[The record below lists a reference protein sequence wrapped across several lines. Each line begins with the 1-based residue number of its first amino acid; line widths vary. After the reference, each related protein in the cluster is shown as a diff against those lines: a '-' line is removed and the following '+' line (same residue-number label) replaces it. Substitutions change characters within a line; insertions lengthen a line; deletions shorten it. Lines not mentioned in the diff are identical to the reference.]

1 MIDRK
6 SVINM
11 KLKKFIC
18 LVLAVLLAFSA
29 SSMNIV
35 AFAGSGYPD
44 GVTEKQAQNAVT
56 GTEQLVSY
64 ILKNYLK
71 TDLKT
76 LIEPMIYSD
85 EVVSELLVS
94 IYSSMEENASDLKT
108 IGIDVT
114 VTGVAKGLKNY
125 PEVQK
130 AVINA
135 GSFSTLDLTN
145 VKWGVNDKKSFSKAI
160 SATLSPFN
168 NLLFMLLC
176 SGKYNLAGITTI
188 KGGNGYETAIVP
200 LLNALG
206 CEVKL
211 TQEEFKNEAKEDKST
226 MIYNIL
232 MSALTI
238 LDKLEKKPVDT
249 LVTVLPTLAYFNE
262 SGQLNQCFNN
272 LLAPVKENAYI
283 RLAILLK
290 IIDLESM
297 NLDLEVIL
305 NDMLT
310 SMSQETGLQLPPI
323 DFATL
328 SKCGSSDGVNFTP
341 NKALAYAEI
350 MSWLVDALKLNK
362 SALPELLK
370 GFNTTG
376 GENAL
381 LSSDVI
387 TKLLETDTKNVVK
400 TIILIFN
407 DSQLQEPQEYK
418 FPAISFSQITYTENL
433 TEKEFKKV
441 LNGIDDL
448 IDEFVA
454 EYSDYK
460 KLETLL
466 ENTIYTN
473 ANVGS
478 FAVGIYSALE
488 KEGLIEMLSVMG
500 VDATPKGVASL
511 LTEGDYSEAR
521 NALNRASSWSKVNLN
536 GVSWGFY
543 NGRRSGFE
551 NAFVA
556 TLRPLYPLLEVVLRG
571 KTITFMDSIK
581 ITGGEGYN
589 TAVIPILEAL
599 GCKNSAIK
607 TYNQYKNDTSKDA
620 VLKNITTPVFDLLD
634 DLFKKPVKTALEIL
648 PNVIYFIDSGN
659 LEVCITN
666 LLLPVT
672 ALLEKIEPIYKVEF
686 DTSAITSAMN
696 INDILKSLQDGVGL
710 KLKSFDLKALYSYG
724 ETETKQSK
732 QVLNGKNTS
741 YTYIKADKEALLLT
755 VLRYLV
761 DTLKMPENKGALNGM
776 MSGGAEDSFALYASQ
791 IFEQFEAM
799 TTDQII
805 EWLHNLLFKER
816 VIVPLEEGETYNPTI
831 IYEEPPKD
839 YTVLFIVGGVALFGA
854 VVGLVFYLNR
864 KKLYY

>member
-1 MIDRK
+1 
-6 SVINM
+6 M
-11 KLKKFIC
+11 KFKKLIC
-18 LVLAVLLAFSA
+18 LILAVLLAFSA

-35 AFAGSGYPD
+35 AFAGASYPD
-44 GVTEKQAQNAVT
+44 GVTEKQAQNAVA
-56 GTEQLVSY
+56 GTEKLVAY
-64 ILKNYLK
+64 ILKNHLK

-85 EVVSELLVS
+85 EVVSSLLVS
-94 IYSSMEENASDLKT
+94 IYSSMEESAGDLKA

-114 VTGVAKGLKNY
+114 ISGVAKGLRNY

-130 AVINA
+130 ALLDSD
-135 GSFSTLDLTN
+135 SFKTVDLTN
-145 VKWGVNDKKSFSKAI
+145 VKWGVTDKKSFSKAV

-176 SGKYNLAGITTI
+176 SGKYNLAGITSI
-188 KGGNGYETAIVP
+188 KGGDGYENAIVP
-200 LLNALG
+200 FLNALG
-206 CEVKL
+206 CEVSL
-211 TQEEFKNEAKEDKST
+211 TQEEFKAEAKEDKST

-238 LDKLEKKPVDT
+238 LDRLEKKPVDT
-249 LVTVLPTLAYFNE
+249 LVTLLPAVAYFNE
-262 SGQLNQCFNN
+262 SGQLNACFNN

-290 IIDLESM
+290 IIDLDSM
-297 NLDLEVIL
+297 NFDLEVIL
-305 NDMLT
+305 NDALT
-310 SMSQETGLQLPPI
+310 SMSAESGLQLPPL
-323 DFATL
+323 DFETL

-341 NKALAYAEI
+341 NKPLAYTVI

-362 SALPELLK
+362 SALPELFK
-370 GFNTTG
+370 GFNTG
-376 GENAL
+376 DNENTV
-381 LSSDVI
+381 LSTDVL
-387 TKLLETDTKNVVK
+387 TKLLDTDTKNVVK

-407 DSQLQEPQEYK
+407 DSKLSEPEAYK
-418 FPAISFSQITYTENL
+418 FPTITFNQIAYTSNL
-433 TEKEFKKV
+433 TEKDYKKV

-454 EYSDYK
+454 EYSDYR

-478 FAVGIYSALE
+478 FAVGIYSTLE

-500 VDATPKGVASL
+500 VDASPKGVAAL
-511 LTEGDYSEAR
+511 LTETSYNEAR
-521 NALNRASSWSKVNLN
+521 KVLNQASSWSKVNLN
-536 GVSWGFY
+536 GVNWGFY
-543 NGRRSGFE
+543 NGRRAGFE

-556 TLRPLYPLLEVVLRG
+556 TLRPLYPLLELVLKG

-581 ITGGEGYN
+581 ITGGDGYN
-589 TAVIPILEAL
+589 TAIIPVLEAL
-599 GCKNSAIK
+599 GCNERSIK
-607 TYNQYKNDTSKDA
+607 TYVQYKNDTSKDA

-648 PNVIYFIDSGN
+648 PNVVYFIDSGN

-672 ALLEKIEPIYKVEF
+672 ALLEKIEPIYKVEL
-686 DTSAITSAMN
+686 DTASITTSMN
-696 INDILKSLQDGVGL
+696 MNDLLGSLESGLGL
-710 KLKSFDLKALYSYG
+710 KLKSADLKVLYSYG
-724 ETETKQSK
+724 ETETKESK
-732 QVLNGKNTS
+732 QVLNGKNTT

-805 EWLHNLLFKER
+805 EWLYNLLFKER

-831 IYEEPPKD
+831 IYEEAPKD
-839 YTVLFIVGGVALFGA
+839 YTVLFILGGVALFGA

>member
-1 MIDRK
+1 
-6 SVINM
+6 M
-11 KLKKFIC
+11 KFKKLIC
-18 LVLAVLLAFSA
+18 LILAVLLAFSA
-29 SSMNIV
+29 SSMNVV
-35 AFAGSGYPD
+35 AFAGASYPD
-44 GVTEKQAQNAVT
+44 GVTEKQAQNAVA
-56 GTEQLVSY
+56 GTEKLVAY
-64 ILKNYLK
+64 ILKNHLK

-85 EVVSELLVS
+85 EVVSSLLVS
-94 IYSSMEENASDLKT
+94 IYSSMEESAGDLKA

-114 VTGVAKGLKNY
+114 ISGVAKGLKNY

-130 AVINA
+130 ALLDS
-135 GSFSTLDLTN
+135 GSFKTIDLTN
-145 VKWGVNDKKSFSKAI
+145 VKWGVTDKKSFSKAV

-176 SGKYNLAGITTI
+176 SGKYNLAGITSI
-188 KGGNGYETAIVP
+188 KGGDGYENAIVP
-200 LLNALG
+200 FLNALG
-206 CEVKL
+206 CEVSL
-211 TQEEFKNEAKEDKST
+211 TQEEFKAEAKEDKST

-238 LDKLEKKPVDT
+238 LDRLEKKPVDT
-249 LVTVLPTLAYFNE
+249 LVTLLPAVAYFNE
-262 SGQLNQCFNN
+262 SGQLNACFNN

-290 IIDLESM
+290 IIDLDSM
-297 NLDLEVIL
+297 NFDLEVIL
-305 NDMLT
+305 NDALT
-310 SMSQETGLQLPPI
+310 SMSAESGLQLPPL
-323 DFATL
+323 DFETL

-341 NKALAYAEI
+341 NKPLAYTVI

-362 SALPELLK
+362 SALPELFK
-370 GFNTTG
+370 GFNTG
-376 GENAL
+376 DNENTV
-381 LSSDVI
+381 LSTDVL
-387 TKLLETDTKNVVK
+387 TKLLDTDTKNVVK

-407 DSQLQEPQEYK
+407 DSKLSEPESYK
-418 FPAISFSQITYTENL
+418 FPAITFNQIAYTSNL
-433 TEKEFKKV
+433 TEKDYKKV

-454 EYSDYK
+454 EYSDYR

-478 FAVGIYSALE
+478 FAVGIYSTLE

-500 VDATPKGVASL
+500 VDASPKGVAAL
-511 LTEGDYSEAR
+511 LTETSYSEAR
-521 NALNRASSWSKVNLN
+521 KILNQASSWSKVNFN
-536 GVSWGFY
+536 GVNWGFY
-543 NGRRSGFE
+543 NGRRAGFE

-556 TLRPLYPLLEVVLRG
+556 TLRPLYPLLELVLKG

-581 ITGGEGYN
+581 ITGGDGYN
-589 TAVIPILEAL
+589 TAVIPVLEAL
-599 GCKNSAIK
+599 GCNERSIK
-607 TYNQYKNDTSKDA
+607 TYIQYKNDTSKDA

-648 PNVIYFIDSGN
+648 PNVVYFIDSGN

-672 ALLEKIEPIYKVEF
+672 ALLDKIEPIYKVEL
-686 DTSAITSAMN
+686 DTASITASMN
-696 INDILKSLQDGVGL
+696 MNDLLGSLESGLGL
-710 KLKSFDLKALYSYG
+710 KLKSADLKALYSYG
-724 ETETKQSK
+724 ETETKESK
-732 QVLNGKNTS
+732 QVLNGKNST

-805 EWLHNLLFKER
+805 EWLYNLLFKER

-839 YTVLFIVGGVALFGA
+839 YTVFFILGGVALFGA

>member
-1 MIDRK
+1 
-6 SVINM
+6 M
-11 KLKKFIC
+11 KFKKLIC
-18 LVLAVLLAFSA
+18 LILAVLLAFSA

-35 AFAGSGYPD
+35 AFAGASYPD

-56 GTEQLVSY
+56 GTESLVAY
-64 ILKNYLK
+64 ILKNHLK

-85 EVVSELLVS
+85 EVVSSLLVS
-94 IYSSMEENASDLKT
+94 IYSSMEESAGDLKA

-114 VTGVAKGLKNY
+114 ISGVAKGLRNY

-130 AVINA
+130 ALLDS
-135 GSFSTLDLTN
+135 GSFKTVDLTN
-145 VKWGVNDKKSFSKAI
+145 VKWGVTDKKSFSKAV

-176 SGKYNLAGITTI
+176 SGKYNLAGITSI
-188 KGGNGYETAIVP
+188 KGGDGYENAIVP
-200 LLNALG
+200 FLNALG
-206 CEVKL
+206 CEVSL
-211 TQEEFKNEAKEDKST
+211 TQEEFKAEAKEDKST

-238 LDKLEKKPVDT
+238 LDRLEKKPVDT
-249 LVTVLPTLAYFNE
+249 LVTLLPAVAYFNE
-262 SGQLNQCFNN
+262 SGQLNACFNN

-290 IIDLESM
+290 IIDLDSM
-297 NLDLEVIL
+297 NFDLEVIL
-305 NDMLT
+305 NDALT
-310 SMSQETGLQLPPI
+310 SMSAESGLQLPPL
-323 DFATL
+323 DFETL

-341 NKALAYAEI
+341 NKPLAYTVI

-362 SALPELLK
+362 SALPELFK
-370 GFNTTG
+370 GFNTG
-376 GENAL
+376 DNENTV
-381 LSSDVI
+381 LSTDVL
-387 TKLLETDTKNVVK
+387 TKLLDTDTKNVVK

-407 DSQLQEPQEYK
+407 DSKLSEPEAYK
-418 FPAISFSQITYTENL
+418 FPAITFNQIAYTSNL
-433 TEKEFKKV
+433 TEKDYKKV

-454 EYSDYK
+454 EYSDYR

-473 ANVGS
+473 ANVGN

-500 VDATPKGVASL
+500 VDASPKGVAAL
-511 LTEGDYSEAR
+511 LTETSYSEAR
-521 NALNRASSWSKVNLN
+521 KVLNQASSWSKVNLN
-536 GVSWGFY
+536 GVNWGFY
-543 NGRRSGFE
+543 NGRRAGFE

-556 TLRPLYPLLEVVLRG
+556 TLRPLYPLLELVLKG

-581 ITGGEGYN
+581 ITGGDGYN
-589 TAVIPILEAL
+589 TAIIPVLEAL
-599 GCKNSAIK
+599 GCNERSIK
-607 TYNQYKNDTSKDA
+607 TYIQYKNDTSKDA

-634 DLFKKPVKTALEIL
+634 DLFEKPVKTALEIL
-648 PNVIYFIDSGN
+648 PNVVYFIDSGN

-672 ALLEKIEPIYKVEF
+672 ALLEKIEPIYKVEL
-686 DTSAITSAMN
+686 DTASITTSMN
-696 INDILKSLQDGVGL
+696 MNDLLGSLESGLGL
-710 KLKSFDLKALYSYG
+710 KLKSADLKALYSYG
-724 ETETKQSK
+724 ETETKESK
-732 QVLNGKNTS
+732 QVLNGKNTN

-805 EWLHNLLFKER
+805 EWLYNLLFKER

-839 YTVLFIVGGVALFGA
+839 YTVFFILGGVALFGA

>member
-1 MIDRK
+1 
-6 SVINM
+6 M
-11 KLKKFIC
+11 KFKKLIC
-18 LVLAVLLAFSA
+18 LILAVLLAFSA
-29 SSMNIV
+29 SSMNVV
-35 AFAGSGYPD
+35 AFAGASYPD
-44 GVTEKQAQNAVT
+44 GVTEKQAQNAVA
-56 GTEQLVSY
+56 GTEKLVAY
-64 ILKNYLK
+64 ILKNHLK

-85 EVVSELLVS
+85 EVVSSLLVS
-94 IYSSMEENASDLKT
+94 IYSSMEESAGDLKA

-114 VTGVAKGLKNY
+114 ISGVAKGLRNY

-130 AVINA
+130 ALLDS
-135 GSFSTLDLTN
+135 GSFKTIDLTN
-145 VKWGVNDKKSFSKAI
+145 VKWGVTDKKSFSKAV

-176 SGKYNLAGITTI
+176 SGKYNLAGITSI
-188 KGGNGYETAIVP
+188 KGGDGYENAIVP
-200 LLNALG
+200 FLNALG
-206 CEVKL
+206 CEVSL
-211 TQEEFKNEAKEDKST
+211 TQEEFKAEAKEDKST

-238 LDKLEKKPVDT
+238 LDRLEKKPVDT
-249 LVTVLPTLAYFNE
+249 LVTLLPAVAYFNE
-262 SGQLNQCFNN
+262 SGQLNACFNN

-290 IIDLESM
+290 IIDLDSM
-297 NLDLEVIL
+297 NFDMEVIL
-305 NDMLT
+305 NDALT
-310 SMSQETGLQLPPI
+310 SMSAESGLQLPPL
-323 DFATL
+323 DFETL

-341 NKALAYAEI
+341 NKPLAYTVI

-362 SALPELLK
+362 SALPELFK
-370 GFNTTG
+370 GFNTG
-376 GENAL
+376 DNENTV
-381 LSSDVI
+381 LSTDVI
-387 TKLLETDTKNVVK
+387 TKLLDTDTKNVVK

-407 DSQLQEPQEYK
+407 DSKLSEPEAYK
-418 FPAISFSQITYTENL
+418 FPTITFNQIAYTSNL
-433 TEKEFKKV
+433 TEKDYKKV

-448 IDEFVA
+448 IDEFVS
-454 EYSDYK
+454 EYSDYR

-478 FAVGIYSALE
+478 FAVGIYSTLE

-500 VDATPKGVASL
+500 VDASPKGVAAL
-511 LTEGDYSEAR
+511 LTETSYSEAR
-521 NALNRASSWSKVNLN
+521 KILNQASSWSKVNLN
-536 GVSWGFY
+536 GVNWGFY
-543 NGRRSGFE
+543 NGRRAGFE

-556 TLRPLYPLLEVVLRG
+556 TLRPLYPLLELVLKG

-581 ITGGEGYN
+581 ITGGDGYN
-589 TAVIPILEAL
+589 TAVIPVLEAL
-599 GCKNSAIK
+599 GCNERSIK
-607 TYNQYKNDTSKDA
+607 TYVQYKNDTSKDA

-648 PNVIYFIDSGN
+648 PNVVYFIDSGN

-672 ALLEKIEPIYKVEF
+672 ALLEKIEPIYKVEL
-686 DTSAITSAMN
+686 DTASITASMN
-696 INDILKSLQDGVGL
+696 MNDLLGSLESGLGL
-710 KLKSFDLKALYSYG
+710 KLKSADLKALYSYG
-724 ETETKQSK
+724 ETETKESK
-732 QVLNGKNTS
+732 QVLNGKNST

-805 EWLHNLLFKER
+805 EWLYNLLFKER

-839 YTVLFIVGGVALFGA
+839 YTVFFILGGVALFGA

>member
-1 MIDRK
+1 
-6 SVINM
+6 M
-11 KLKKFIC
+11 KFKKLIC
-18 LVLAVLLAFSA
+18 LILAVLLAFSA
-29 SSMNIV
+29 SSMNVV
-35 AFAGSGYPD
+35 AFAGASYPD

-56 GTEQLVSY
+56 GTESLVAY
-64 ILKNYLK
+64 ILKNHLK

-85 EVVSELLVS
+85 EVVSSLLVS
-94 IYSSMEENASDLKT
+94 IYSSMEESAGDLKA

-114 VTGVAKGLKNY
+114 ISGVAKGLKNY

-130 AVINA
+130 ALLDSD
-135 GSFSTLDLTN
+135 SFKTIDLTN
-145 VKWGVNDKKSFSKAI
+145 VKWGVTDKKSFSKAV

-168 NLLFMLLC
+168 NILFMLLC
-176 SGKYNLAGITTI
+176 SGKYNLAGITSI
-188 KGGNGYETAIVP
+188 KGGDGYENAIVP
-200 LLNALG
+200 FLNALG
-206 CEVKL
+206 CEVSL
-211 TQEEFKNEAKEDKST
+211 TQEEFKAEAKEDKST

-238 LDKLEKKPVDT
+238 LDRLEKKPVDT
-249 LVTVLPTLAYFNE
+249 LVTLLPAVAYFNE
-262 SGQLNQCFNN
+262 SGQLNACFNN

-290 IIDLESM
+290 IIDLDSM
-297 NLDLEVIL
+297 NFDLEVIL
-305 NDMLT
+305 NDALT
-310 SMSQETGLQLPPI
+310 SMSAESGLQLPPL
-323 DFATL
+323 DFETL

-341 NKALAYAEI
+341 NKPLAYTVI

-362 SALPELLK
+362 SALPELFK
-370 GFNTTG
+370 GFNTG
-376 GENAL
+376 DNENTV
-381 LSSDVI
+381 LSTDVL
-387 TKLLETDTKNVVK
+387 TKLLDTDTKNVVK

-407 DSQLQEPQEYK
+407 DSKLSEPEAYK
-418 FPAISFSQITYTENL
+418 FPTITFNQIAYTSNL
-433 TEKEFKKV
+433 TEKDYKKV

-454 EYSDYK
+454 EYSDYR

-478 FAVGIYSALE
+478 FAVGIYSTLE

-500 VDATPKGVASL
+500 VDASPKGVAAL
-511 LTEGDYSEAR
+511 LTETSYSEAR
-521 NALNRASSWSKVNLN
+521 KVLNQASSWSKVNLN
-536 GVSWGFY
+536 GVNWGFY
-543 NGRRSGFE
+543 NGRRAGFE

-556 TLRPLYPLLEVVLRG
+556 TLRPLYPLLELVLKG

-581 ITGGEGYN
+581 ITGGDGYN
-589 TAVIPILEAL
+589 TAIIPVLEAL
-599 GCKNSAIK
+599 GCNERSIK
-607 TYNQYKNDTSKDA
+607 TYIQYKNDTSKDA

-648 PNVIYFIDSGN
+648 PNVVYFIDSGN

-672 ALLEKIEPIYKVEF
+672 ALLEKIEPIYKVEL
-686 DTSAITSAMN
+686 DTASITASMN
-696 INDILKSLQDGVGL
+696 MNDLLGSLESGLGL
-710 KLKSFDLKALYSYG
+710 KLKSADLKVLYSYG
-724 ETETKQSK
+724 ETETKESK
-732 QVLNGKNTS
+732 QVLNGKNTN

-805 EWLHNLLFKER
+805 EWLYNLLFKER

-831 IYEEPPKD
+831 IYEEAPKD
-839 YTVLFIVGGVALFGA
+839 YTVFFILGGVALFGA

>member
-1 MIDRK
+1 
-6 SVINM
+6 M
-11 KLKKFIC
+11 KFTKLIC
-18 LVLAVLLAFSA
+18 LILAVLLAFSA
-29 SSMNIV
+29 SSMNVV
-35 AFAGSGYPD
+35 AFAGASYPD

-56 GTEQLVSY
+56 GTESLVAY
-64 ILKNYLK
+64 ILKNHLK

-85 EVVSELLVS
+85 EVVSSLLVS
-94 IYSSMEENASDLKT
+94 IYSSMEESAGDLKA

-114 VTGVAKGLKNY
+114 ISGVAKGLKNY

-130 AVINA
+130 ALLDSD
-135 GSFSTLDLTN
+135 SFKTIDLTN
-145 VKWGVNDKKSFSKAI
+145 VKWGVTDKKSFSKAV

-168 NLLFMLLC
+168 NILFMLLC
-176 SGKYNLAGITTI
+176 SGKYNLAGITSI
-188 KGGNGYETAIVP
+188 KGGDGYENAIVP
-200 LLNALG
+200 FLNALG
-206 CEVKL
+206 CEVSL
-211 TQEEFKNEAKEDKST
+211 TQEEFKAEAKEDKST

-238 LDKLEKKPVDT
+238 LDRLEKKPVDT
-249 LVTVLPTLAYFNE
+249 LVTLLPAVAYFNE
-262 SGQLNQCFNN
+262 SGQLNACFNN

-290 IIDLESM
+290 IIDLDSM
-297 NLDLEVIL
+297 NFDLEVIL
-305 NDMLT
+305 NDALT
-310 SMSQETGLQLPPI
+310 SMSAESGLQLPPL
-323 DFATL
+323 DFETL

-341 NKALAYAEI
+341 NKPLAYTVI

-362 SALPELLK
+362 SALPELFK
-370 GFNTTG
+370 GFNTG
-376 GENAL
+376 DNENTV
-381 LSSDVI
+381 LSTDVL
-387 TKLLETDTKNVVK
+387 TKLLDTDTKNVVK

-407 DSQLQEPQEYK
+407 DSKLSEPEAYK
-418 FPAISFSQITYTENL
+418 FPTITFNQIAYTSNL
-433 TEKEFKKV
+433 TEKDYKKV

-454 EYSDYK
+454 EYSDYR

-478 FAVGIYSALE
+478 FAVGIYSTLE

-500 VDATPKGVASL
+500 IDASPKGVASL
-511 LTEGDYSEAR
+511 LTEGDYTEAR

-543 NGRRSGFE
+543 NGRRTGFE

-571 KTITFMDSIK
+571 KTITFMESIK

-589 TAVIPILEAL
+589 TAIIPVLEAL
-599 GCKNSAIK
+599 GCNSRNIK

-648 PNVIYFIDSGN
+648 PNVVYFIDSGN

-686 DTSAITSAMN
+686 DTSAITSLMN
-696 INDILKSLQDGVGL
+696 TSDILKSLQDGVGL
-710 KLKSFDLKALYSYG
+710 KLKSFDIKALYSYG

-761 DTLKMPENKGALNGM
+761 DTLKMPENKGALSGM
-776 MSGGAEDSFALYASQ
+776 MSGGGADSFALYASQ

-839 YTVLFIVGGVALFGA
+839 YTVLFIIGGVALFGA